1 MCLLLSREKGGAS
14 FKRGTFIRER
24 RLTVAGGGGRLIERG
39 WLCDSV
45 FLTIT
50 RCVQ

>member
-1 MCLLLSREKGGAS
+1 MCLLLSREECGV
-14 FKRGTFIRER
+14 IRER
-24 RLTVAGGGGRLIERG
+24 RLTVGGGGGVGRRLIERG

>member
-1 MCLLLSREKGGAS
+1 MEPPLNGRRLSEREASNCKGG
-14 FKRGTFIRER
+14 G
-24 RLTVAGGGGRLIERG
+24 VRLIERG

>member
-1 MCLLLSREKGGAS
+1 MEPPLNGGRLSEREAS
-14 FKRGTFIRER
+14 NCK
-24 RLTVAGGGGRLIERG
+24 GGGRLIERR

-45 FLTIT
+45 FLTTT

>member
-1 MCLLLSREKGGAS
+1 MEPPLN
-14 FKRGTFIRER
+14 ER
-24 RLTVAGGGGRLIERG
+24 RLSEREASNCKGGGGVRLIERG

>member
-1 MCLLLSREKGGAS
+1 MEPPLNGGHLSEREAS
-14 FKRGTFIRER
+14 NCKE
-24 RLTVAGGGGRLIERG
+24 GGGGAFNGEKG
-39 WLCDSV
+39 AGDSV

>member
-1 MCLLLSREKGGAS
+1 MEPPLNGRHLSEREAS
-14 FKRGTFIRER
+14 NCK
-24 RLTVAGGGGRLIERG
+24 GGGGGVRLIERG